1 MLLTN
6 KYYDHKNFHIV
17 CYLCVVHHNGISIT
31 IDLKNLRVYK
41 CIFTVYSTITTKA
54 VSQTFNH
61 NVTLVYCKGD

>member
-17 CYLCVVHHNGISIT
+17 CYLCVVHYNGISIT
-31 IDLKNLRVYK
+31 CIQVYVYTSVFSHCTAPLQLKQFLK
-41 CIFTVYSTITTKA
+41 
-54 VSQTFNH
+54 TFNH